1 MRVIVAGGIGFIG
14 RHLVAHLAENKIA
27 TKILVLDK
35 VLPEVAGLTEKELS
49 IFKSDLVIFKQLNL
63 ARESSVRDAFQ
74 LDGGNWD
81 YVINLAAIT
90 KYSQPQESYQEN
102 IVEVARQIAAACAA
116 NNVKRLVHVST
127 AQVYDSGKKPS
138 TEESK
143 LKPWTM
149 LAKASLQGEEA
160 VRETDGLK
168 YVIVRPAIVYGPGDI
183 GGITPRLITGA
194 VYQRLNETMEMLWSK
209 DLRINTVHVRDVV
222 RALTHLCTAGNDG
235 EVYNLADS
243 GDSSQGSINKF
254 LEKLFGIKTD
264 FISSMKSKLYTS
276 LAMKT
281 VAETAND
288 KHLAPWGELLKEHD
302 MVGSA
307 LTPYLDEELLY
318 NNSLSVD
325 GTKITTTGFEYKYPE
340 VTLDLLVEVI
350 KDFEEKRMFPPGLLK
365 V

>member
-1 MRVIVAGGIGFIG
+1 M
-14 RHLVAHLAENKIA
+14 
-27 TKILVLDK
+27 
-35 VLPEVAGLTEKELS
+35 
-49 IFKSDLVIFKQLNL
+49 
-63 ARESSVRDAFQ
+63 
-74 LDGGNWD
+74 
-81 YVINLAAIT
+81 
-90 KYSQPQESYQEN
+90 
-102 IVEVARQIAAACAA
+102 
-116 NNVKRLVHVST
+116 
-127 AQVYDSGKKPS
+127 
-138 TEESK
+138 
-143 LKPWTM
+143 KPWTL
-149 LAKASLQGEEA
+149 LAKASLQGEE
-160 VRETDGLK
+160 VVKSTDGLK

-194 VYQRLNETMEMLWSK
+194 VYQKLGETMELLWSK

-222 RALTHLCTAGNDG
+222 SALTHLCTAGNDN
-235 EVYNLADS
+235 EIYNLADS

-264 FISSMKSKLYTS
+264 FLSSLKSKLYTG

-325 GTKITTTGFEYKYPE
+325 GSKITTTGFKYKYPE

-350 KDFEEKRMFPPGLLK
+350 KDFEEKRMFPKGLLK